1 MRPSELQTHCA
12 HALLCIWKG
21 QPESIDRKNKTAR
34 LDGERVL
41 LAKTTSLEL
50 RRRFEIFCSNTDSF
64 AEYDEDEHRV
74 TRKKA
79 ATRRLP
85 IAAPAIRS
93 VSARKQRVTTDA
105 MNDGPITRVR
115 RTIWLGLNAIT
126 SWAVKHANSCW
137 TFDCHSSGINYY
149 QRGFE
154 FKLSSPVQTT
164 ITTNV
169 RMTSHSCISPPNPFV
184 IHSASSRKFTTVRIN
199 STTTAPPYASSI
211 QDDATRGGPSRSEAE
226 ANVQAANEVAAKELH
241 KRRRPLSSFTTAQD
255 ELPQV
260 DEVAN
265 GGDEGDDDGS
275 EQDGMDDEEVV
286 EENEATIVSGV
297 DVAVVSNAARDPSI
311 NLEDDS
317 LRPWHLTSTA
327 NGGYPSNWKTTRNIK
342 AEEEEDSIKPE
353 DDEDAMPQYEVPEQD
368 AMDID
373 LDADSGVY
381 HSPEPVSD
389 SEHEP
394 DFAYPD
400 IEDSEAYGPASII
413 SAVSSAHISPRTLRI
428 LCAVRSL
435 HVEVEAE
442 VSIDWGDS
450 PHFSPSPSPSH
461 SSARLS
467 VSPHPST
474 PTPTP
479 TPSPLPSNPAPAPS
493 NPNPNPASN
502 HAERALESDLAD
514 HADYADYVDAT
525 MLRVRVGIIRVID
538 AGALR
543 TGEGESEGGNQNRN
557 QRSARTQEVK
567 DMGTLVR
574 ILQRKVEGMDTG
586 GGVAGRI
593 SQESKGKLEE
603 TLMILELGALSEVWD
618 GKLEESVLERRR
630 DCGLF

>member
-1 MRPSELQTHCA
+1 MARAQCYHKTQPQAGPSNTQTHA
-12 HALLCIWKG
+12 GPSTAL
-21 QPESIDRKNKTAR
+21 AR
-34 LDGERVL
+34 
-41 LAKTTSLEL
+41 AS
-50 RRRFEIFCSNTDSF
+50 
-64 AEYDEDEHRV
+64 
-74 TRKKA
+74 
-79 ATRRLP
+79 
-85 IAAPAIRS
+85 
-93 VSARKQRVTTDA
+93 
-105 MNDGPITRVR
+105 
-115 RTIWLGLNAIT
+115 
-126 SWAVKHANSCW
+126 
-137 TFDCHSSGINYY
+137 
-149 QRGFE
+149 
-154 FKLSSPVQTT
+154 
-164 ITTNV
+164 ITTKEALN
-169 RMTSHSCISPPNPFV
+169 SSCPAPSKPPSLPT
-184 IHSASSRKFTTVRIN
+184 ASSRKFTTVRIN

-211 QDDATRGGPSRSEAE
+211 QDDATRGGCTVDVVGDEE
-226 ANVQAANEVAAKELH
+226 EVAAKELH

-413 SAVSSAHISPRTLRI
+413 SAVSSAHISPRTLRN

-493 NPNPNPASN
+493 NPKPNPAFN
-502 HAERALESDLAD
+502 HA
-514 HADYADYVDAT
+514 
-525 MLRVRVGIIRVID
+525 
-538 AGALR
+538 
-543 TGEGESEGGNQNRN
+543 
-557 QRSARTQEVK
+557 
-567 DMGTLVR
+567 
-574 ILQRKVEGMDTG
+574 
-586 GGVAGRI
+586 
-593 SQESKGKLEE
+593 
-603 TLMILELGALSEVWD
+603 
-618 GKLEESVLERRR
+618 
-630 DCGLF
+630 